1 MWLDWFDYGQ
11 HVILHDRQIPW
22 EEPPKLINFMQQG
35 QSLLDLDVV
44 GLPLDK
50 YFSWWLAQ
58 HPDLLESMAGRKRVG
73 FALKTFLANGALRQ
87 SLLELIR
94 SASSA
99 LSVPVALM
107 LPSPRQLLRW
117 AHGTANNQED
127 TQVDEIMVDSA
138 AVYLTDF
145 LRTFSETTL
154 GGILLFEPEGVQI
167 GDNEL
172 SMYQPLINICDA
184 YHWTI
189 GLHSPEAIKG
199 NCSSLDFVV
208 NNNPGICSI
217 VLTPVEEVSWSRGV
231 LSDTL
236 ALYSRIPSDANP
248 ENVLNTIK
256 SLHS

>member
-1 MWLDWFDYGQ
+1 MNAMQKTPPHCGCHATGRYRHTGMTKSYKDKVVSKTIKSAMADRRNHSLPFMWLDWFDYGQ

-73 FALKTFLANGALRQ
+73 FALKTFLANSALRQ

-138 AVYLTDF
+138 AVYLTG
-145 LRTFSETTL
+145 LL
-154 GGILLFEPEGVQI
+154 AHIL
-167 GDNEL
+167 
-172 SMYQPLINICDA
+172 
-184 YHWTI
+184 
-189 GLHSPEAIKG
+189 
-199 NCSSLDFVV
+199 
-208 NNNPGICSI
+208 
-217 VLTPVEEVSWSRGV
+217 
-231 LSDTL
+231 
-236 ALYSRIPSDANP
+236 
-248 ENVLNTIK
+248 
-256 SLHS
+256 